1 MQKFEIEKEIALAT
15 RFQSA
20 EPGDIKGK
28 SVPVRQ
34 NTIELEE
41 QESDESPSVDS
52 EKVTRNKQKGQNKM
66 NKTDKSRIGSTNTSY
81 DQVNADRNDS
91 EDLTENEPVI
101 PKKAKNKKSKK
112 GAAIPTS
119 VLSENEDICD
129 PENCGSDDQPVMEET
144 RKGKNK
150 KSKRQTQTPSAA
162 QIKSF
167 PNSSAK
173 KNKKKKGKSKGA
185 QGFDSG
191 DELLHQ
197 QMNGL
202 DIGDKM
208 PKSGYGLFEDLTSK
222 AADANDS
229 TSDGDSADEMPDDS
243 KVKKPAK
250 KSKGGIE
257 ANVTITSS
265 VSSRPKNKKRRRNK
279 ADKTTEAD
287 ENEHEQTA
295 DPLTCQVCKSTFQSK
310 NKLFSHLKDTK
321 HAIYLGK

>member
-1 MQKFEIEKEIALAT
+1 MQKFEIEKEIALVT

-20 EPGDIKGK
+20 EPGDVE

-41 QESDESPSVDS
+41 QESEESPSVES
-52 EKVTRNKQKGQNKM
+52 EQVTKNKQKGQNKM
-66 NKTDKSRIGSTNTSY
+66 NKRDKSRIGSKNTSY
-81 DQVNADRNDS
+81 DQVNADRKDS

-101 PKKAKNKKSKK
+101 PKRAKNKKSKK

-119 VLSENEDICD
+119 VLSENEGICD

-162 QIKSF
+162 QIISF

-191 DELLHQ
+191 DEIIQ

-229 TSDGDSADEMPDDS
+229 TSDGGSADEMPDDS

-279 ADKTTEAD
+279 ADKTNEAD

>member
-1 MQKFEIEKEIALAT
+1 MQKFEIEKEIALVT

-20 EPGDIKGK
+20 ESGDIE

-34 NTIELEE
+34 NTNELEE

-52 EKVTRNKQKGQNKM
+52 EKVTKNKQKGQNKM
-66 NKTDKSRIGSTNTSY
+66 NKTESRIGSKNTSY

-119 VLSENEDICD
+119 VLSENEGICD
-129 PENCGSDDQPVMEET
+129 QENCGSDDQPVMEET
-144 RKGKNK
+144 RNGKNK

-167 PNSSAK
+167 PNSSANK
-173 KNKKKKGKSKGA
+173 KSKKKKGKSKGA

-222 AADANDS
+222 AADANGS
-229 TSDGDSADEMPDDS
+229 TSDGDSADEMSDDS
-243 KVKKPAK
+243 EVKKPAK

-279 ADKTTEAD
+279 VDKTTEAD

-295 DPLTCQVCKSTFQSK
+295 DQLTCQVCKSTFQSK